1 MDKASFPGGCGCGD
15 VRYRLTS
22 EPMFVNCCH
31 CTLCQRQTGS
41 AFVINALIETDRLE
55 HLSGEL
61 ERTTLKSGGGGIHD
75 IYRCAKCR
83 IAVWGDYG
91 RRPWLRFLRV
101 GTLDDPSQFPP
112 GAHVFT
118 STKLPWVTL
127 PQGVSHFDEYFDIRE
142 HWPQASLDRRQ
153 AAQRASS

>member
-1 MDKASFPGGCGCGD
+1 MGRELTGGCTCGR

-41 AFVINALIETDRLE
+41 AFVINALIETDRIETDAADLE
-55 HLSGEL
+55 VTTVESGD
-61 ERTTLKSGGGGIHD
+61 GGIHD
-75 IYRCAKCR
+75 IYRCPDCK

-101 GTLDDPSQFPP
+101 GTLDDSSLLPP
-112 GAHVFT
+112 MAHVYT
-118 STKLPWVTL
+118 STRLPWVRL
-127 PQGVSHFDEYFDIRE
+127 PEDALVFDEYFDIRE
-142 HWPQASLDRRQ
+142 HWPAESLERIRT
-153 AAQRASS
+153 AKRG